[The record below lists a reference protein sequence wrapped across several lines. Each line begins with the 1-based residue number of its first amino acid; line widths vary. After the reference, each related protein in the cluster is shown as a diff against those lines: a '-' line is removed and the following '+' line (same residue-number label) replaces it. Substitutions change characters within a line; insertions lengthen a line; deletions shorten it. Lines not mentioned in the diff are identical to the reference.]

1 MLRFN
6 FDFCV
11 KPYGQYQYGRSCFA
25 KLCRTQF
32 FFYFQSSR
40 DYLISN
46 DFDHSCYCNEVVL
59 YNNNTILALGINTRA
74 KLNKYTFIKSR
85 FWFRDTPLKL
95 SGAVTRI
102 YQLVGIAIIQK
113 CFSNYHEPV
122 AIPQEKKGITG
133 YKMVRCFQ
141 MGIKFE
147 DENFK
152 STIYTYLKPPYGK
165 LSWSLA

>member
-1 MLRFN
+1 MIV
-6 FDFCV
+6 DFEEKNAPKRPFRVTRC
-11 KPYGQYQYGRSCFA
+11 SIA
-25 KLCRTQF
+25 LLLNLKLF
-32 FFYFQSSR
+32 E
-40 DYLISN
+40 L
-46 DFDHSCYCNEVVL
+46 VL

-113 CFSNYHEPV
+113 CFSNYHEPA

-141 MGIKFE
+141 MVIKFE